1 MATLIISFLFLFQNQ
16 IINDSKVEWLTAT
29 THDFGDIEQ
38 GLPVIF
44 DFRFKNVSLETL
56 VIDNV
61 RTTCS
66 CTASDWSDEVVE
78 PGKEGYIKIEYD
90 AKKLGYFSKKITVFF
105 SGQRK
110 AEKLTIEGYVE

>member
-1 MATLIISFLFLFQNQ
+1 MLIISFLFLFQNQ
-16 IINDSKVEWLTAT
+16 IANDSKVEWLSAT
-29 THDFGDIEQ
+29 THDFGDIPQ
-38 GLPVIF
+38 GVPVTI
-44 DFRFKNVSLETL
+44 DFRFKNISDETL

-66 CTASDWSDEVVE
+66 CTASDWPEEVVE
-78 PGKEGYIKIEYD
+78 PGKEGYIRIEYD
-90 AKKLGYFSKKITVFF
+90 AKKLGYFSKKITVYF